1 MNEFGSFYK
10 SIRNR
15 KYNTW
20 CVYTTRLDTYGCGCQ
35 HNCKYC
41 YSKSLLSFRGLFN
54 EKYPRVADL
63 YKIKNKIK
71 RLPRNEIVKLGGM
84 TDCFQPLELKYRI
97 TFRTILILNQFR
109 ISYLIVTKSSLVS
122 DPYYTQIYDKN
133 LFYIVLKLKIVFRH
147 HLHATLFFYMG
158 RRQVVSHRTLDPA
171 FVGSNPT
178 AQAS

>member
-63 YKIKNKIK
+63 YKIKNK
-71 RLPRNEIVKLGGM
+71 NY
-84 TDCFQPLELKYRI
+84 ELLLFTMISK
-97 TFRTILILNQFR
+97 ILLMEEVI
-109 ISYLIVTKSSLVS
+109 I
-122 DPYYTQIYDKN
+122 
-133 LFYIVLKLKIVFRH
+133 
-147 HLHATLFFYMG
+147 
-158 RRQVVSHRTLDPA
+158 
-171 FVGSNPT
+171 
-178 AQAS
+178 